1 MTTLERVPLME
12 TTAVACWLALAA
24 GSMDGFTFLSVQTF
38 STAQSGNV
46 VQIGYWIAN
55 GDGGKFVDVSIAV
68 LAFGVGAATIAAIRT
83 LVGRGGHVVSFHILL
98 FEAAVL
104 FAVGLPF
111 VGGDMDPLV
120 VAYFVS
126 FLAGMQGNA
135 FHRAGGMLVGNV
147 AATRNLQ
154 LGSNFLAQ
162 SVFGDRRENLRKS
175 AIYFLVLLA
184 FATGGLI
191 GGIAATRVD
200 EYALWIPAALLLG
213 LGVMALGESR
223 RRPVDP
229 RP

>member
-1 MTTLERVPLME
+1 ME
-12 TTAVACWLALAA
+12 TTTVACWLALAA
-24 GSMDGFTFLSVQTF
+24 GSMDGFTFFSVRTF
-38 STAQSGNV
+38 STVQSGNV

-55 GDGGKFVDVSIAV
+55 GDGGRFVDVGIAV
-68 LAFGVGAATIAAIRT
+68 LAFGLGAAAIAVIRNFI
-83 LVGRGGHVVSFHILL
+83 GRGGHVVSFHILFL
-98 FEAAVL
+98 EAAVL
-104 FAVGLPF
+104 FALGLPF
-111 VGGDMDPLV
+111 VGGDMAPLA

-162 SVFGDRRENLRKS
+162 SLFGDRRENLRKS
-175 AIYFLVLLA
+175 AVYFLVLLA

-191 GGIAATRVD
+191 GGIATTHID

-213 LGVMALGESR
+213 LGLTALAESR